1 MIDQIASADSPW
13 PGTETK
19 TLLVCRIP
27 KKEEDKMLRANE
39 FLDKNGRICRWV
51 IVNKK

>member
-1 MIDQIASADSPW
+1 MPLDKLASADSPW
-13 PGTETK
+13 PNTETK

-27 KKEEDKMLRANE
+27 KQDEKVRANE
-39 FLDKNGRICRWV
+39 FVDKNGRLCRWV